1 MSVNQENSLMTA
13 SLLAALALTFQAAL
27 PAGPRAVPPASAD
40 PLHNTVMFDRSRFGS
55 ITDCLNAAARVHVR
69 LEACGG

>member
-1 MSVNQENSLMTA
+1 MTA
-13 SLLAALALTFQAAL
+13 SLLAALALSFQA
-27 PAGPRAVPPASAD
+27 AVPPAAGPQALPPSSAD

-55 ITDCLNAAARVHVR
+55 VTDCLNAAARVHVR